1 MGSTP
6 WCLRFSIH
14 CPNLARG
21 QRDSCLPVRI
31 YRPSTRATDRDFANR
46 CAGFRAAVLVWC
58 GQLPRSRGEPAH
70 PSCTPTAPECGSNHA
85 QKQARVGG
93 GRGRGMA
100 YKVAAAHMSPP
111 GRGAPTEPLSPVGGD
126 RGTRR
131 LRAALARCGSVVCLL
146 ARLGAREK
154 ESGRNARTQSQ
165 WAKAHAPWRSR
176 HARRARIHAH
186 PPPIHYTSPPTSAT
200 ASATHAFWWPT
211 NSCTTCRRPRSQ
223 HSAL

>member
-1 MGSTP
+1 MSPGAHLPPFNESHRSRFRKPLRGIPCGGS
-6 WCLRFSIH
+6 
-14 CPNLARG
+14 G
-21 QRDSCLPVRI
+21 
-31 YRPSTRATDRDFANR
+31 
-46 CAGFRAAVLVWC
+46 LVWAAATE
-58 GQLPRSRGEPAH
+58 PRRAGAPVMH
-70 PSCTPTAPECGSNHA
+70 PDG
-85 QKQARVGG
+85 ARVRQQPRAETGNG
-93 GRGRGMA
+93 WWGAGEGDGV